1 MSVSSSN
8 GRNRSSL
15 SNGQSHDNAPEGVL
29 TLDEGTQTLTPAPV
43 TTPGSRR
50 GSDYRLRGLDFG
62 AQSKSQPPIL
72 PARKDE
78 PRRRHRRHVL
88 IGWIVVLAVAAA
100 VAVVLRLTVAEP
112 FTVPS
117 SAMAPTLRSG
127 DRILVVTSRLVAG
140 PIETGNII
148 VFRHPEPYPCAAGST
163 SAQDLVQRVIGMP
176 GQTIWSARDSIY
188 VDGRKV
194 GGPLSPVP
202 GPGRVAPKAIPL
214 TTVPAG
220 EYYVMGDNSS
230 QSCDSRAFGPVPA
243 SSVIG
248 KVVSIV
254 LRGGHPYIHV
264 F

>member
-1 MSVSSSN
+1 MSVSSPN
-8 GRNRSSL
+8 GRKESAM
-15 SNGQSHDNAPEGVL
+15 SNGQAFGSGADGVL
-29 TLDEGTQTLTPAPV
+29 TLDESDQTLTAAPV
-43 TTPGSRR
+43 TTTGSKR
-50 GSDYRLRGLDFG
+50 GTDYRLRGLDLE
-62 AQSKSQPPIL
+62 AQRKSQPPIL

-78 PRRRHRRHVL
+78 PRRRHRRRVL
-88 IGWIVVLAVAAA
+88 IGWVIVVAVATI

-117 SAMAPTLRSG
+117 SAMAPTLQAG
-127 DRILVVTSRLVAG
+127 DRILVVKSHLAG

-148 VFRHPEPYPCAAGST
+148 VFRHPEPYPCSAGSAG
-163 SAQDLVQRVIGMP
+163 AQDLVQRVIGMP
-176 GQTIWSARDSIY
+176 GQTIWSAGDAIY
-188 VDGRKV
+188 VNGRKV
-194 GGPLSPVP
+194 DSRLAP
-202 GPGRVAPKAIPL
+202 GPRRGRVDSKPIPL

-230 QSCDSRAFGPVPA
+230 QSCDSRSFGAVPA

-254 LRGGHPYIHV
+254 LRAGHPYIHV